1 MKLPFESLTQK
12 NMNLDNI
19 QMSARCINSPPL
31 QQATNVKDNING
43 SNITGTNDDT
53 FLLPHSHSLGR
64 S

>member
-19 QMSARCINSPPL
+19 QMSARCINSSPL